1 MYMYYI
7 YKYILY
13 VYIYIYLL
21 LSHFVN
27 ALETHF
33 FCKHLLTV
41 ISVEDITETFL
52 RRIY

>member
-13 VYIYIYLL
+13 VYIYLL

-33 FCKHLLTV
+33 FWKHLLTV